1 MFRFTRTLLMQ
12 LQLLL
17 LAVLLLLEVV
27 PGRAHPPATT
37 AMPAALMDASGSA
50 YDSKFD
56 NVDIDEILSQ
66 ERLLNNYIKC
76 LESQGPCTPDAKMLK
91 DILPDA
97 MMTDCAK
104 CTEKQ
109 KYGADKVTRHLI
121 DNRPEDWLRLE
132 KIYDPQA
139 TYRIKYEASKTANGE
154 NPNMQVD
161 ATNQAEGDS

>member
-1 MFRFTRTLLMQ
+1 MFNLRFGRLLG
-12 LQLLL
+12 LLL
-17 LAVLLLLEVV
+17 LPAVLTL
-27 PGRAHPPATT
+27 RAVDGHPPATT
-37 AMPAALMDASGSA
+37 TATLPAAPMNTNGDA

-56 NVDIDEILSQ
+56 NVDLDEILRQ

-76 LESQGPCTPDAKMLK
+76 LENTGPCTPDAKMLK

-121 DNRPEDWLRLE
+121 DNRPDDWQRLE
-132 KIYDPQA
+132 KMYDPQGS
-139 TYRIKYEASKTANGE
+139 YRIKYEESKTLNNETKDKIEAE
-154 NPNMQVD
+154 SLDQV
-161 ATNQAEGDS
+161 QGDS